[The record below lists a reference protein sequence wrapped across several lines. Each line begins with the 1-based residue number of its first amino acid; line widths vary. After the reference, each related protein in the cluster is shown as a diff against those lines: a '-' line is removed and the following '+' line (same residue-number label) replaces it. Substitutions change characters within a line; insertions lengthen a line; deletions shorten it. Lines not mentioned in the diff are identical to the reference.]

1 MTTARANKVTQIVI
15 ALLATALLSLGVI
28 LASTGGGEPGAPQAT
43 ASGSAE
49 PGTGETVRVTVSVAG
64 MSFVPNRIEVP
75 AGARLLITLRNTAD
89 EVHDLTLATGPSTG
103 RVAAHD
109 SVELDAGVI
118 SADVDAWCAIAGH
131 RAMGMTLDI
140 VAVGASHEHPS
151 EAPTGPAVAA
161 PTYAELMKQAAAE
174 PASDAALPPLSDERV
189 HELTLTVT
197 ETTQTIVDG
206 VTRTM
211 WSYNGTSPGPLLH
224 GRVGDTFRITL
235 VNNGTMGHSID
246 FHAGEVAPDEPMRT
260 IEPGE
265 RLVYEFTAS
274 RPGIWMYHCS
284 TMPMS
289 QHIASGMFGAVVIDP
304 DGLAPAD
311 ETYVVVQ
318 SELYLS
324 ADGGPADTAKLAALS
339 PDVMAFN
346 GRAFQ
351 YAAHPLTAHTGDR
364 VRVWVLNAGPNMPL
378 SFHVVGAQFDTVWTE
393 GAYVDTTGAQV
404 LPLQP
409 AQGGFVEFTAGEP
422 GHYSFVNHVMSLAE
436 KGAQGVLTVSD

>member
-15 ALLATALLSLGVI
+15 ALLATAILSVAVI
-28 LASTGGGEPGAPQAT
+28 LANSSHGEPSAPSTT
-43 ASGSAE
+43 AS
-49 PGTGETVRVTVSVAG
+49 GTGETIRVTVSVAG
-64 MSFVPNRIEVP
+64 MAFVPNRIEVP
-75 AGARLLITLRNTAD
+75 AGARLVITLRNTAS

-109 SVELDAGVI
+109 TVELDAGVI
-118 SADVDAWCAIAGH
+118 TGDVDAWCAIAGH

-140 VAVGASHEHPS
+140 VAVGASHEHTP
-151 EAPTGPAVAA
+151 EAPGTPAVAS
-161 PTYAELMKQAAAE
+161 PTFAQLMTQAAAV
-174 PASDAALPPLSDERV
+174 PASDAALPPLTDETV
-189 HELTLTVT
+189 HNVTFTVT
-197 ETTQTIVDG
+197 ESTEQVAEG
-206 VTRTM
+206 FTRTV
-211 WSYNGTSPGPLLH
+211 WSYNGTAPGPTLH
-224 GRVGDTFRITL
+224 GRVGDTFRVTL

-246 FHAGEVAPDEPMRT
+246 FHAGEVSPDEPMRT

-265 RLVYEFTAS
+265 SLVYEFTAN

-289 QHIASGMFGAVVIDP
+289 QHIASGMFGAVVIEP
-304 DGLAPAD
+304 EGLAPVD

-324 ADGGPADTAKLAALS
+324 ADSGPADTAKLAALA
-339 PDVMAFN
+339 PDVVAFN

-351 YAAHPLTAHTGDR
+351 YAAHPLTAHSGDR
-364 VRVWVLNAGPNMPL
+364 VRIWVLDAGPNMPL

-393 GAYVDTTGAQV
+393 GAAVATTGAQV

-422 GHYSFVNHVMSLAE
+422 GHYSFVNHTMSLAE
-436 KGAQGVLTVSD
+436 KGAQGVLTVSK